1 MEESRARPTRDLQLE
16 ETLARDADLQDDVYP
31 YAALLDFRSNESM
44 DADNNAVQFADSQTM
59 QRVRE
64 AVRACS
70 QGKVQIYDLRAALN
84 EQLTVAEQELAFV
97 ELNKHVDLH
106 QTLVDLNEAMVRR
119 DGVWAEVARYM
130 IQRTVEGHDWKAS
143 AGRSAVSVVG
153 DVVGVV
159 ACGVNSVTHFT
170 TTNAITNSVV
180 CLILSSVDVYR
191 WSKGEISASELA
203 CNIGEHVT
211 GCTAA
216 LGGSIL
222 GAANG
227 AVLGT
232 AVGGPLA
239 PVTMVLGALLGG
251 FLADFLARQAYRSCV
266 NKLSDTL
273 KDEETED
280 EARQRAINE
289 AATTL
294 GVNLQRDGFA
304 LAKSKFRRRILESH
318 PDRAAHN
325 KTEDQESAARVI
337 AAWQIVR
344 GQYEMRD
351 ELDDGDG
358 RKEPEAFIVIWVM
371 KTRQTANGAWRVART
386 WFGEMQNAPVHRG
399 QLEMVERHMVY
410 M

>member
-1 MEESRARPTRDLQLE
+1 
-16 ETLARDADLQDDVYP
+16 
-31 YAALLDFRSNESM
+31 
-44 DADNNAVQFADSQTM
+44 
-59 QRVRE
+59 
-64 AVRACS
+64 
-70 QGKVQIYDLRAALN
+70 
-84 EQLTVAEQELAFV
+84 
-97 ELNKHVDLH
+97 
-106 QTLVDLNEAMVRR
+106 
-119 DGVWAEVARYM
+119 
-130 IQRTVEGHDWKAS
+130 
-143 AGRSAVSVVG
+143 
-153 DVVGVV
+153 
-159 ACGVNSVTHFT
+159 
-170 TTNAITNSVV
+170 VV

-273 KDEETED
+273 KDQETED

-304 LAKSKFRRRILESH
+304 LAKSKFRRRILDSH

-358 RKEPEAFIVIWVM
+358 HKEPEAFIVVWVM
-371 KTRQTANGAWRVART
+371 KTRHSANGAWQVART
-386 WFGEMQNAPVHRG
+386 WFGEMQNAPVHCG